1 MHQVVCL
8 VCSGQHEVWKCE
20 RFKKAYH
27 IKKKG
32 RSCNEVD
39 FVTSVYQKGTLLTN
53 PQKLTL
59 SANTLDVEEVTTP

>member
-8 VCSGQHEVWKCE
+8 VFSGQHEVWKCE

-27 IKKKG
+27 IKRKG

-39 FVTSVYQKGTLLTN
+39 FVTRVYQKGTLLRN
-53 PQKLTL
+53 AQKLTL